1 MKSKYLSITIKD
13 VLKGAIV
20 AVLTSIATAVIT
32 ILQTGEIPGIEQ
44 LHTILIAGVGAGVA
58 YLLKNFFTNSNDQ
71 ILTRE
76 PIPLIPPQGSK
87 AIFGPTHLQTVA
99 ALADML
105 PTTDGPHSDQP
116 LPPQQE
122 AK

>member
-20 AVLTSIATAVIT
+20 AVLTSIATAVIP

-76 PIPLIPPQGSK
+76 PIPLIPPIGPAKSGEIEQKQPVTIKIDEIK
-87 AIFGPTHLQTVA
+87 AVDGT
-99 ALADML
+99 AL
-105 PTTDGPHSDQP
+105 